1 MKNERYINYYCRE
14 HDTELPA
21 ALAARGRKILMKKS
35 GRYNTSALIE
45 DQFEPGSRGRVLKN
59 LLGVKSKREM
69 DEIEAAEHK
78 RALNELLYI
87 YDAGHRFTAADIC
100 KMHKIWLGGIYEWA
114 GKYRQV
120 NISKGGFMFAAA
132 NHIPR
137 LMDAF
142 EKGHL
147 KTYTPC
153 HFASPDEVAK
163 ALAVVHPELV
173 LIHPFREGNGRLARM
188 LAIIMGLQAALPPL
202 DFSII
207 SGKKRD
213 EYFTAVQA
221 GMDCNYAPMEKIFR
235 DLLRRTFQG

>member
-1 MKNERYINYYCRE
+1 
-14 HDTELPA
+14 
-21 ALAARGRKILMKKS
+21 MKKA

-100 KMHKIWLGGIYEWA
+100 KIHKVWLGGIYEWG
-114 GKYRQV
+114 GKYRQA
-120 NISKGGFMFAAA
+120 NISKGGLMFAAA

-142 EKGHL
+142 EKGPL

-153 HFASPDEVAK
+153 HFTPPDEVAK
-163 ALAVVHPELV
+163 ALAVVH
-173 LIHPFREGNGRLARM
+173 
-188 LAIIMGLQAALPPL
+188 
-202 DFSII
+202 
-207 SGKKRD
+207 
-213 EYFTAVQA
+213 T
-221 GMDCNYAPMEKIFR
+221 
-235 DLLRRTFQG
+235 

>member
-1 MKNERYINYYCRE
+1 
-14 HDTELPA
+14 
-21 ALAARGRKILMKKS
+21 MKKS
-35 GRYNTSALIE
+35 GRYSTSTLIE

-59 LLGVKSKREM
+59 LFGIKSKREM
-69 DEIEAAEHK
+69 DEVEAVEHK

-87 YDAGHRFTAADIC
+87 YDAGHRFTAADVC

-132 NHIPR
+132 SHIPQ

-142 EKGHL
+142 EKGPL

-153 HFASPDEVAK
+153 HFASLDDVVK
-163 ALAVVHPELV
+163 ALAVVHTELV

-188 LAIIMGLQAALPPL
+188 LAIIMALQASLPPL

-207 SGKKRD
+207 RGKKRE
-213 EYFTAVQA
+213 EYFAAVQA
-221 GMDCNYAPMEKIFR
+221 GMDCNYEPMEKIFR
-235 DLLRRTFQG
+235 DLLRRTLQG